1 MLNIANNLRNANQYY
16 NEVSPHSGQ
25 NDHHQKFYKNQLVK
39 FYEKLYWDLFGI
51 ALTFYISCKVLIFSD
66 IDCSRQY
73 DPAILLLG
81 IYPEKNENT
90 NLKRYMYPSV
100 HSSIIYS
107 SQDMEATQV
116 PINR

>member
-1 MLNIANNLRNANQYY
+1 MIWLASHLIL
-16 NEVSPHSGQ
+16 
-25 NDHHQKFYKNQLVK
+25 HQECLGILLHKFKNQLVK